1 METCLKHF
9 NYLLEVKPEKVAILE
24 MRTHAAWYLKG
35 LPSGVKIKKIL
46 YELKTKEE
54 FINTITE
61 YMEKLS

>member
-1 METCLKHF
+1 
-9 NYLLEVKPEKVAILE
+9 

-35 LPSGVKIKKIL
+35 LPNGVNVKKRL

-61 YMEKLS
+61 YMENLS